1 MPHNSQIHNN
11 SQIHKTS
18 QIQNK
23 PTSRLYAYLHPLS
36 PTLFY
41 PLHSLPVPKIPY
53 NPCGLKIPHAM
64 GFNALQ
70 HIANP
75 KAIVIFIG
83 GFCDT
88 IMRAVF
94 REFASFKAESCL
106 KIYASFKSR
115 TLFASWL
122 PVLMKQNLPL
132 FVITH
137 SWGASNFYKALC
149 DIQNSCLIALHYL
162 LTLDPVGFT
171 PHTHRPNGI
180 RLWEN
185 IYIKNKSKNPRRP
198 NIIALIGHPWN
209 EVAISDYNAFLDST
223 SLDSTSLDFACH
235 HASIHQMIQA
245 SHFMKELHNIIKA

>member
-1 MPHNSQIHNN
+1 MPHSTSH
-11 SQIHKTS
+11 HS
-18 QIQNK
+18 QIQDK
-23 PTSRLYAYLHPLS
+23 PTSRFYAYLHPLS

-41 PLHSLPVPKIPY
+41 PLHSLPAPIVHY
-53 NPCGLKIPHAM
+53 NPCGLNIPHTI
-64 GFNALQ
+64 GFSTIK

-94 REFASFKAESCL
+94 REFASFEVESCL

-115 TLFASWL
+115 NLFASWL
-122 PVLMKQNLPL
+122 PTLMEQNLPI

-149 DIQNSCLIALHYL
+149 DMQSSHISLHYL

-171 PHTHRPNGI
+171 PHTYRPSGI

-185 IYIKNKSKNPRRP
+185 IYIKNKLKNPRRP
-198 NIIALIGHPWN
+198 NIIALIGRPWN
-209 EVAISDYNAFLDST
+209 EVAISDYNAFLDSA
-223 SLDSTSLDFACH
+223 SLDSSIH

-245 SHFMKELHNIIKA
+245 SHFAKELHNIIKA

>member
-1 MPHNSQIHNN
+1 MPHSQ
-11 SQIHKTS
+11 SP
-18 QIQNK
+18 QIQDK
-23 PTSRLYAYLHPLS
+23 PTSRLYAYLHPFS

-41 PLHSLPVPKIPY
+41 PLHSLPAPMIPY
-53 NPCGLKIPHAM
+53 NPCGLKIPYTT
-64 GFNALQ
+64 GFDATK
-70 HIANP
+70 HISNP

-94 REFASFKAESCL
+94 REFVGFKTESCL

-115 TLFASWL
+115 NLFALWL
-122 PVLMKQNLPL
+122 PILMEQNLPI

-149 DIQNSCLIALHYL
+149 DIQSSCNISLHYL

-171 PHTHRPNGI
+171 SHTLRPNGI

-185 IYIKNKSKNPRRP
+185 VYIKNKAKNLRRP
-198 NIIALIGHPWN
+198 NIVALIGRAWN
-209 EVAISDYNAFLDST
+209 EVTISDYNTFLDSPY
-223 SLDSTSLDFACH
+223 H
-235 HASIHQMIQA
+235 HASIHQMIQV
-245 SHFMKELHNIIKA
+245 SHFYEELDNIIKA

>member
-1 MPHNSQIHNN
+1 MLPY
-11 SQIHKTS
+11 S

-23 PTSRLYAYLHPLS
+23 SISRLCAYLHPLS

-41 PLHSLPVPKIPY
+41 PLHCLPAPTIRY
-53 NPCGLKIPHAM
+53 NPCGLNIPHTI
-64 GFNALQ
+64 GSNAIK
-70 HIANP
+70 HISHP

-94 REFASFKAESCL
+94 REFVGFKVESCL

-115 TLFASWL
+115 TLFALWL
-122 PVLMKQNLPL
+122 PILMQQNLPI

-149 DIQNSCLIALHYL
+149 DIQNSSHISLHYL
-162 LTLDPVGFT
+162 LTLDSVGFT
-171 PHTHRPNGI
+171 PHTRRPNGI

-185 IYIKNKSKNPRRP
+185 IYIKNKIKNPRRP
-198 NIIALIGHPWN
+198 NIAALIGYPWN
-209 EVAISDYNAFLDST
+209 EIAISDYNAFLDSP
-223 SLDSTSLDFACH
+223 FH

-245 SHFMKELHNIIKA
+245 SHFYKELYNIIKA